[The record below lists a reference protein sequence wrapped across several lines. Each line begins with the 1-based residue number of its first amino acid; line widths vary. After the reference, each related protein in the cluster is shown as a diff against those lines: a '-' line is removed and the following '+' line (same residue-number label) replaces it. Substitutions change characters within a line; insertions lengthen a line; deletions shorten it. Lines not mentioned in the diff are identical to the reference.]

1 MSSLWLRLLLITV
14 LQCVFIIQFIHFV
27 LVFLEFRCSSVRCL
41 DDALQTRIY
50 FGESIVSSLNE
61 TKIEWCQFTI
71 VAVVIFTL
79 ITTTLHFRL
88 QRILPDADVFN
99 AIYFVFI
106 DAFCFWSVAKCDIFL
121 AWWSNKGLQKKENET
136 TANLILR
143 YK

>member
-1 MSSLWLRLLLITV
+1 MFSSFNLFTLFSFSWNSVVHRFVVWTMLSKPEFILANRLFLRWMRRKLSGVSLPSSLSSYLAKDLL
-14 LQCVFIIQFIHFV
+14 
-27 LVFLEFRCSSVRCL
+27 
-41 DDALQTRIY
+41 
-50 FGESIVSSLNE
+50 
-61 TKIEWCQFTI
+61 
-71 VAVVIFTL
+71 TL
-79 ITTTLHFRL
+79 ITTTLQFRL